1 MCFPGKRSN
10 LLRNSLTPASRRYL
24 HSEVKL
30 KPPWTALGQ
39 VAQYEHSLFSSCA
52 WCLSFDSRIPK
63 REWPVSFIKYAVLL
77 GKWAICIYM
86 FEYFAFVFTRS
97 SGKKKERKVSIIVF
111 CLGMMTKHH
120 KSPNVGVS
128 DMRINLQ
135 QLLQYFSY
143 DYNKPIF
150 VCRVRS

>member
-1 MCFPGKRSN
+1 
-10 LLRNSLTPASRRYL
+10 
-24 HSEVKL
+24 
-30 KPPWTALGQ
+30 
-39 VAQYEHSLFSSCA
+39 
-52 WCLSFDSRIPK
+52 
-63 REWPVSFIKYAVLL
+63 
-77 GKWAICIYM
+77 M

-150 VCRVRS
+150 MFAGCEAKLSFFKKNNVFY